1 MICLSRP
8 VSQAILHHLLPPYH
22 SSNLREHSFHLPDY
36 DTDLFKKSFIVH
48 SLYKFVTTKLLI
60 CFYLRFCILPVC
72 YDGTRLGV
80 CVAERDTF
88 AY

>member
-1 MICLSRP
+1 MICLLRP
-8 VSQAILHHLLPPYH
+8 VSQAILYIICFLRIIVVTYVNIH
-22 SSNLREHSFHLPDY
+22 STCLIY

-72 YDGTRLGV
+72 YDVHLLHLNK
-80 CVAERDTF
+80 DYF
-88 AY
+88 LI